1 MTQPIASA
9 SPADKSASATSEPS
23 ADAATAPIA
32 AGGAASSGD
41 SLKGASP
48 NPERSGQDRS
58 GLDRAEGRA
67 QGRRIILVT
76 GMAGAG
82 RSTVLKCLED
92 LGYEAVDNLPLALAP
107 HLLSGLSAASGA
119 DASAGGIPGDGI
131 ANRPIAVGIDAR
143 TRDFT
148 AQAVTDLVVQLRNDR
163 WLDSTLIFMDCDDE
177 ILRRRFTETRRR
189 HPLAPESTVLEGIQR
204 ERRLIAPLR
213 LLADLV
219 IDTSD
224 QAVPD
229 LKRLL
234 AGRFALDRQSGIAIS
249 VVSFSFR
256 RGLPREADLVFDVR
270 FLDNPHYDPVL
281 RPLSGEDEP
290 VGAMIAADPVFP
302 TFFTA
307 LTDLLLPLL
316 PGYEREGKSYLT
328 VAIGCTGGRHRS
340 VYVAKRVADWL
351 RLRGREVSLTHRDLG
366 RD

>member
-1 MTQPIASA
+1 MAPSTGADMSA
-9 SPADKSASATSEPS
+9 GKTTGKDNGHGPS
-23 ADAATAPIA
+23 
-32 AGGAASSGD
+32 SSGQ
-41 SLKGASP
+41 SAMRPQSRHEQP
-48 NPERSGQDRS
+48 RHE
-58 GLDRAEGRA
+58 EE
-67 QGRRIILVT
+67 GRRIILIT

-82 RSTVLKCLED
+82 RSTALKCLED

-107 HLLSGLSAASGA
+107 HLLSGLSAASS
-119 DASAGGIPGDGI
+119 DVAGER
-131 ANRPIAVGIDAR
+131 NRPIAIGIDAR

-148 AQAVTDLVVQLRNDR
+148 AQAVTDLVAQLRGDR
-163 WLDSTLIFMDCDDE
+163 WLDSTLIFMDCEDE

-189 HPLAPESTVLEGIQR
+189 HPLAPEGTVLDGIQQ

-213 LLADLV
+213 LLADLI

-224 QAVPD
+224 QASGD

-234 AGRFALDRQSGIAIS
+234 SGRFALDRRSGVAIS

-281 RPLSGEDEP
+281 RPLTGEDEA
-290 VGAMIAADPVFP
+290 VGAMIAADPAFGAFFP
-302 TFFTA
+302 A

-340 VYVAKRVADWL
+340 VYVARRVAEWL
-351 RLRGREVSLTHRDLG
+351 RQRGQDVALTHRDLE
-366 RD
+366 RS

>member
-1 MTQPIASA
+1 MSIDPVAQVAPSA
-9 SPADKSASATSEPS
+9 GADKSAGNTAGKDSGHGPSSSGQSATRPQSRHE
-23 ADAATAPIA
+23 
-32 AGGAASSGD
+32 
-41 SLKGASP
+41 
-48 NPERSGQDRS
+48 E
-58 GLDRAEGRA
+58 E
-67 QGRRIILVT
+67 GRRIILVT

-82 RSTVLKCLED
+82 RSTALKCLED

-107 HLLSGLSAASGA
+107 HLLSGLSAASSDVTGER
-119 DASAGGIPGDGI
+119 
-131 ANRPIAVGIDAR
+131 NRPIAIGIDAR

-148 AQAVTDLVVQLRNDR
+148 AQAVTDLVAQLRGDR
-163 WLDSTLIFMDCDDE
+163 WLDSTLIFMDCEDE

-189 HPLAPESTVLEGIQR
+189 HPLAPDGTVLDGIQQ

-213 LLADLV
+213 LLADLI

-224 QAVPD
+224 QASGD

-234 AGRFALDRQSGIAIS
+234 SGRFALDRRSGVAIS

-281 RPLSGEDEP
+281 RPLTGEDEA
-290 VGAMIAADPVFP
+290 VGAMIAADPAFA
-302 TFFTA
+302 TFFPA

-340 VYVAKRVADWL
+340 VYVARRVAEWL
-351 RLRGREVSLTHRDLG
+351 RQRGQDVALTHRDLE
-366 RD
+366 RL